1 MMCPLSYLKDF
12 KSDRL
17 SNIYI
22 TDGGTECMEQVFHD
36 SPVIKENVWRQKNYS
51 LVNNLV
57 GI

>member
-22 TDGGTECMEQVFHD
+22 TDRGTECMEQVFHD
-36 SPVIKENVWRQKNYS
+36 SPVIKENV
-51 LVNNLV
+51 
-57 GI
+57 